1 MNRLNEVLEMFEQF
15 FTGEYDPLVFSVD
28 LPDCLC
34 AYYDEMFAAAPN
46 VTEVLNEEL
55 PEICADYEPGFD
67 VEAFKKKVR
76 TEYEKALAVR

>member
-34 AYYDEMFAAAPN
+34 AYYDEMFAAAPK
-46 VTEVLNEEL
+46 VTEILNEEL
-55 PEICADYEPGFD
+55 PEICADYETGFD

-76 TEYEKALAVR
+76 TEYEKALAAR

>member
-15 FTGEYDPLVFSVD
+15 FAGEYDPVVFSVD

-34 AYYDEMFAAAPN
+34 AYYDEMFAAAPKL
-46 VTEVLNEEL
+46 TEILNEEL

-67 VEAFKKKVR
+67 VEAFKKNVR
-76 TEYEKALAVR
+76 AEYERALAVR